1 MKTHALLKV
10 EDVILVIL
18 HYTVY
23 QKHVSPEEC
32 DTAARV
38 LLENKQPLD
47 TSKSEEGAIM
57 WRKGMITMLVGG
69 GHP

>member
-18 HYTVY
+18 HYTVH

-38 LLENKQPLD
+38 LLENKQLPD
-47 TSKSEEGAIM
+47 TGKSEEGEQCGE
-57 WRKGMITMLVGG
+57 RG
-69 GHP
+69 

>member
-23 QKHVSPEEC
+23 PKHVSSEEC

-47 TSKSEEGAIM
+47 TSKSEEGGIM

-69 GHP
+69 GDP